1 MKNISK
7 NILITGSEGQI
18 GKNLIDILDKN
29 NFRIISIDKIKTK
42 KKDYFRC
49 DISNSKNLSKV
60 IKKIGK
66 KYKQIDVLIN
76 LAASQKFTDFDNRI
90 EKEIEE
96 MLNVNIKANIL
107 LSQFVYNKYFKKQ
120 KRGKII
126 NIGSIFGIK
135 SPDFMNYNK
144 GDRKSSETYGATK
157 ASIIQLTKYFAN
169 YMSKYNVNVN
179 CISPGGVENKKKQT
193 KLFIKKY
200 SSKVPAKRMANEN
213 EISNLILFLISNKSN
228 YINGQNIII
237 DGGYT
242 A

>member
-1 MKNISK
+1 MKNTNK

-18 GKNLIDILDKN
+18 GRNLKKVLAKKN
-29 NFRIISIDKIKTK
+29 FCIISIDKLKIK
-42 KKDYFRC
+42 KKGYYRC
-49 DISNSKNLSKV
+49 DLSNSKDLSKL
-60 IKKIGK
+60 IKNIEK
-66 KYKQIDVLIN
+66 KYKKIDVLVN
-76 LAASQKFTDFDNRI
+76 LAASQKFTDFDKSS

-96 MLNVNIKANIL
+96 MLNVNVKANIM

-120 KRGKII
+120 KKGKII

-144 GDRKSSETYGATK
+144 GDRKSSETYGASK
-157 ASIIQLTKYFAN
+157 ASIIQMTKYFAN

-193 KLFIKKY
+193 KIFIKKY

-213 EISNLILFLISNKSN
+213 EISNLILFLISKNSN